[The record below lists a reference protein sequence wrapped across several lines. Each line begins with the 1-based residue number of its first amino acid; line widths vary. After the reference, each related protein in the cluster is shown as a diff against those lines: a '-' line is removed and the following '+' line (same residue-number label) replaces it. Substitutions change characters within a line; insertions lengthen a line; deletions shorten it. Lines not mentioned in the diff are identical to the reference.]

1 MKILLKF
8 SSRKGRKHCRDSF
21 SRDCGLCK
29 PANQQRRNRKR
40 KRGVGEEEQPDSGDD
55 IAQIIR
61 ESNEA
66 DQRQRQKQNEMDER
80 LKVQQLLATYGTIE
94 DKEKMLRIWRQKA
107 VEEY

>member
-1 MKILLKF
+1 V
-8 SSRKGRKHCRDSF
+8 GRDESIAGTYSAGTVDS
-21 SRDCGLCK
+21 
-29 PANQQRRNRKR
+29 ANQQRRNWKR

-66 DQRQRQKQNEMDER
+66 DQRQRHKQNEMDET

-107 VEEY
+107 GEEY